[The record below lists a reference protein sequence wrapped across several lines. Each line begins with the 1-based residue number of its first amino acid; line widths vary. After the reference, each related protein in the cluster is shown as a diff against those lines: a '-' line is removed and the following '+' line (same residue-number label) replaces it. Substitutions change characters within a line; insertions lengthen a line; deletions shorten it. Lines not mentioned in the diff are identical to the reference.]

1 MKRSS
6 FFAIRSAGKLLEC
19 LRIQKVNAFKHLVQ
33 NRSNAEKTAIISA
46 MTEIT
51 VDSGTDV
58 SKKKK
63 KKHSAFGLKAWVF
76 YTGCWL
82 NVF

>member
-1 MKRSS
+1 MKRSI

-33 NRSNAEKTAIISA
+33 NRSNAEKTADYIRDDGDNSR
-46 MTEIT
+46 
-51 VDSGTDV
+51 TDV
-58 SKKKK
+58 FFLN
-63 KKHSAFGLKAWVF
+63 SAFGLKARVV

-82 NVF
+82 KVF